1 MSRALTSSRGRRR
14 HFSTWIPP
22 LLVGV
27 LSVFLI
33 GGAERLLRYL
43 SPEVLADGYRV
54 QDWSSNWM
62 MQALGI
68 EDIIARGPSALW
80 LDHIYPPLLDLI
92 RLAIAWPQRGLD
104 VSLLQPFV
112 DMKLYDLY
120 AVLFGLVN
128 VMLFLWVRLLT
139 QSQWWATGA
148 VVIWAIMPGYVMTM
162 TLLDPSPLSMTFITA
177 TFFFLFLFLRTRRF
191 GYSTLVFASLLL
203 ASLSRSVTQPHVLA
217 VVVISAVAFWVM
229 AKHRNWLL
237 MLVNLALV
245 ALMFVMPIKQHAL
258 FATFDTTSF
267 GGYHRAGMLWIA
279 PSTVLTDHTPQY
291 AIDNALIFTSRYN
304 TQTNVRDNFRL
315 NEAANTFIKEQPVQ
329 AAINLGRSLGVT
341 VPELLRPASSYT
353 QNYLVEKMPWR
364 AAFDW
369 LFSGWRYIALVGL
382 AVILIVRHRGRLS
395 SARLVRRYG
404 WFFVFYGLIALPIL
418 FSNRFRPEDESVGP
432 IWTDA
437 SRQKVFLE
445 APVMVMLA
453 YAAWVTF
460 SSLRKT
466 RSQKAKAE
474 IAESLA
480 DRL

>member
-1 MSRALTSSRGRRR
+1 
-14 HFSTWIPP
+14 
-22 LLVGV
+22 
-27 LSVFLI
+27 
-33 GGAERLLRYL
+33 
-43 SPEVLADGYRV
+43 
-54 QDWSSNWM
+54 
-62 MQALGI
+62 
-68 EDIIARGPSALW
+68 
-80 LDHIYPPLLDLI
+80 
-92 RLAIAWPQRGLD
+92 
-104 VSLLQPFV
+104 
-112 DMKLYDLY
+112 
-120 AVLFGLVN
+120 
-128 VMLFLWVRLLT
+128 
-139 QSQWWATGA
+139 
-148 VVIWAIMPGYVMTM
+148 
-162 TLLDPSPLSMTFITA
+162 
-177 TFFFLFLFLRTRRF
+177 
-191 GYSTLVFASLLL
+191 
-203 ASLSRSVTQPHVLA
+203 
-217 VVVISAVAFWVM
+217 
-229 AKHRNWLL
+229 
-237 MLVNLALV
+237 
-245 ALMFVMPIKQHAL
+245 
-258 FATFDTTSF
+258 
-267 GGYHRAGMLWIA
+267 
-279 PSTVLTDHTPQY
+279 
-291 AIDNALIFTSRYN
+291 
-304 TQTNVRDNFRL
+304 
-315 NEAANTFIKEQPVQ
+315 
-329 AAINLGRSLGVT
+329 